1 MTPDELRDELAR
13 ERLVAIVRGPDPDRL
28 LDCLRALVAGG
39 LCLVE
44 VSLTSV
50 DAIEV
55 IRQAHDE
62 LGDRLLLGAGT
73 VLDGDQAVAVIEAG
87 ARYVVTPAYGPGVDL
102 CLDRGV
108 PVLVGAMTP
117 TEIYTAHARGA
128 TAVKVFPASTAGGPA
143 YIRALRD
150 PFPDIPLVPVGGI
163 HEAAVHNYVSAGAIA
178 VGVGSPLLADAP
190 EGGDLTALRVRAAR
204 FRQAVS

>member
-1 MTPDELRDELAR
+1 MTPDELRDLLAL

-28 LDCLRALVAGG
+28 LDCLRALAAGG
-39 LCLVE
+39 LRLVE
-44 VSLTSV
+44 VSLTSG

-55 IRQAHDE
+55 IKRARDA

-73 VLDGDQAVAVIEAG
+73 VLEGDQAVAVVEAG
-87 ARYVVTPAYGPGVDL
+87 ARYVVTPAYGPGVDV

-108 PVLVGAMTP
+108 PVLVGAVTP

-128 TAVKVFPASTAGGPA
+128 TAVKVFPASTAGGPD

-150 PFPDIPLVPVGGI
+150 PFPDIPLVPVGGVD
-163 HEAAVHNYVSAGAIA
+163 AAAARDHLLAGALA
-178 VGVGSPLLADAP
+178 VGVGSPLLGDAP
-190 EGGDLTALRVRAAR
+190 AGGDLAALEARTAR
-204 FRQAVS
+204 FREAVA